1 MTTLPMKKTIAR
13 GAAVATACTL
23 TALTLAAPAA
33 AVPSGDGDH
42 IAYQQI
48 TDDYIEVPDCRTTT
62 QVCPEIAFV
71 SYWFDTS
78 VAIVDFTAN
87 RNHCSDIIAH
97 FMVDGYEVGSRVVG
111 PGQTGTIV
119 IDPLQPVPGPHSIG
133 VKAEGIQGGCN
144 VGYLSSWG
152 GKLHIESDML

>member
-1 MTTLPMKKTIAR
+1 MTTLLMKKNNAR
-13 GAAVATACTL
+13 GAAVATACAL
-23 TALTLAAPAA
+23 TALSLAGPAA

-48 TDDYIEVPDCRTTT
+48 TDDYIEVANCQTTT
-62 QVCPEIAFV
+62 QICPEIAFV
-71 SYWFDTS
+71 SYWFDTN

-97 FMVDGYEVGSRVVG
+97 FMVDGYEVGFRVVG
-111 PGQTGTIV
+111 PGQTATIV

-133 VKAEGIQGGCN
+133 VKAEGIPGGCN
-144 VGYLSSWG
+144 IGYLGSWG
-152 GKLHIESDML
+152 GNLHIESEML